1 MEIWNM
7 ESRRNVLRL
16 AAVATIAVVVAGA
29 LAPACAA
36 AQALSDDWKFRGSIY
51 MWMPEITG
59 SANLPGNN
67 TVDID
72 VKFHSLLDHLKMAGM
87 GNIAVQKGR
96 WGAFTDLIYF
106 DVGGAT
112 TKTQDRMI
120 DGIPVPVTVKL
131 DTGLDFKAFVWT
143 LAGSYRL
150 QAEPGSS
157 FDILAGARMLRLD
170 TTLNYTLSESVGPL
184 VGPNQTGSRNAAGN
198 TWDAIVGAKGRAG
211 FGANREWF
219 VPYYADVGTGQ
230 SQYTYQ
236 LSAGIGYAFS
246 WGEVIAVWRY
256 LDWKE
261 PGDKV
266 PELTVNGP
274 QLGVAFNW

>member
-1 MEIWNM
+1 MGASNVKNGSNV
-7 ESRRNVLRL
+7 SRLSTL
-16 AAVATIAVVVAGA
+16 AAIATIVGGM
-29 LAPACAA
+29 LASACAS

-51 MWMPEITG
+51 MWMPKITG
-59 SANLPGNN
+59 SVTVAGNN
-67 TVDID
+67 TADID
-72 VKFHSLLDHLKMAGM
+72 VPFHTLLDHLKMAGM
-87 GNIAVQKGR
+87 GNIEAQKGH

-106 DVGGAT
+106 DVGGAST
-112 TKTQDRMI
+112 TTRDHTI
-120 DGIPVPVTVKL
+120 DGIPLPAKITL
-131 DTGLDFKAFVWT
+131 NTGLDFKAVVWT

-170 TTLNYTLSESVGPL
+170 ATLNYGFSEDFGPF
-184 VGPNQTGSRNAAGN
+184 VGPNRTGSRSAAGN
-198 TWDAIVGAKGRAG
+198 TWDAIVGAKGRMALG
-211 FGANREWF
+211 DKREWF
-219 VPYYADVGTGQ
+219 IPYYADVGTGQ

-236 LSAGIGYAFS
+236 LSAGLGYTFS

-266 PELTVNGP
+266 PKLTVNGP
-274 QLGVAFNW
+274 QLGVAWTW

>member
-1 MEIWNM
+1 MEASNM
-7 ESRRNVLRL
+7 KIRTKTRLLGVAATL
-16 AAVATIAVVVAGA
+16 AAIVPGV
-29 LAPACAA
+29 LAPACAS

-67 TVDID
+67 TAEID
-72 VKFHSLLDHLKMAGM
+72 VKFHTLLDHLKMAGM
-87 GNIAVQKGR
+87 GNIEVQKGR

-106 DVGGAT
+106 DVGGAA

-170 TTLNYTLSESVGPL
+170 ATLNYALSESVGPL
-184 VGPNQTGSRNAAGN
+184 VGPTQTGSRAASGN
-198 TWDAIVGAKGRAG
+198 TWDGIVGVKGRMA
-211 FGANREWF
+211 FGDKREWF
-219 VPYYADVGTGQ
+219 IPYYADVGTGQ

-236 LSAGIGYAFS
+236 LSAGLGYTFS

-261 PGDKV
+261 PGDMV
-266 PELTVNGP
+266 PRLTVNGP